1 MKKLLLFLLCPFI
14 LLAQTQIGQTISGDV
29 PSGGF
34 GNPVSLSSDGSR
46 VAIGNTSSIVDG
58 IRVFELQNNTWV
70 QIGNTIIDSDE
81 TSFIEL
87 TLNNDGSRL
96 AIGFVNAQNSKG
108 IIKVLELQNE
118 EWLQIGNDI
127 IGDSNLD
134 RLGGSLDFNNDGSIL
149 IVGVDG
155 SDDNGQNSG
164 QARIYR
170 YLNNTWSQIGV
181 NINGISAFD
190 QFGNS
195 VAINSDGN
203 IVVIGA
209 RLSEGNNGHARVFQN
224 QNDNWVQIGETIV
237 GETLNLFGESVAIN
251 ADGLTVI
258 IGGTGNNANDIF
270 QGGMVRVYQNQSGE
284 WVQIGEDIQ
293 GLEEDD
299 QFGKNVAI
307 SADGSIIAVA
317 TPRTDFNGT
326 QSGSVDLFYNQN
338 GNWTQLGNPLLGA
351 FGLSFFGN
359 DIGLSSDAKTL
370 AVSADGQG
378 TNSDEPGSVI
388 VFDIPSAPLSIKD
401 FQVSDVSLYPIPA
414 KEKFTINLSGSI
426 QLKQINIYN
435 SLSQFLF
442 SSKETTIDSSSLST
456 GLYFVEI
463 ETNQGKATKKLI
475 IE

>member
-1 MKKLLLFLLCPFI
+1 
-14 LLAQTQIGQTISGDV
+14 
-29 PSGGF
+29 
-34 GNPVSLSSDGSR
+34 
-46 VAIGNTSSIVDG
+46 
-58 IRVFELQNNTWV
+58 
-70 QIGNTIIDSDE
+70 
-81 TSFIEL
+81 
-87 TLNNDGSRL
+87 
-96 AIGFVNAQNSKG
+96 
-108 IIKVLELQNE
+108 
-118 EWLQIGNDI
+118 
-127 IGDSNLD
+127 
-134 RLGGSLDFNNDGSIL
+134 
-149 IVGVDG
+149 
-155 SDDNGQNSG
+155 
-164 QARIYR
+164 
-170 YLNNTWSQIGV
+170 
-181 NINGISAFD
+181 
-190 QFGNS
+190 
-195 VAINSDGN
+195 
-203 IVVIGA
+203 
-209 RLSEGNNGHARVFQN
+209 
-224 QNDNWVQIGETIV
+224 
-237 GETLNLFGESVAIN
+237 
-251 ADGLTVI
+251 
-258 IGGTGNNANDIF
+258 
-270 QGGMVRVYQNQSGE
+270 
-284 WVQIGEDIQ
+284 
-293 GLEEDD
+293 
-299 QFGKNVAI
+299 VAI